1 MSNCSTLLGLANL
14 TFGFA
19 QEYLIP
25 EEYVHIMRESML
37 NRCPHSSYDQ
47 VHEVV
52 KKELG
57 GAPDEVCFNLLNS
70 SQKQSYGL
78 I

>member
-1 MSNCSTLLGLANL
+1 
-14 TFGFA
+14 
-19 QEYLIP
+19 
-25 EEYVHIMRESML
+25 ML

-57 GAPDEVCFNLLNS
+57 GAPDEVCLNLLDS
-70 SQKQSYGL
+70 PQKQ
-78 I
+78 